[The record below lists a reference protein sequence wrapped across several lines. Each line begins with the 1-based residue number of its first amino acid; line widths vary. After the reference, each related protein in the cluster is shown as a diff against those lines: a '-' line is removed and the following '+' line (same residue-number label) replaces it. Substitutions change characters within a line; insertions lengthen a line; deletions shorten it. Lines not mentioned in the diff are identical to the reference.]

1 MNKRLTI
8 SLILI
13 IALTACVASL
23 MIGCSPDSGNQE
35 SQAGQT
41 TTAETLGV
49 AYPTLMLYED
59 YLKLSPQL
67 QQAYYET
74 FPSPELYMEWF
85 NAAVQAYNQ
94 AESGEAAQEV
104 AGNEG
109 QITQPTQKQEGTGS
123 GEQTPQPKPGTDATV
138 ADTQPSQTQVESVPS
153 QPEQTVQTEN
163 QEETSE
169 GKEGTMLE
177 GVGSIVT
184 EVPPSPLE

>member
-8 SLILI
+8 SIILI
-13 IALTACVASL
+13 VALTACVASL
-23 MIGCSPDSGNQE
+23 MIGCSPDTGNQE

-109 QITQPTQKQEGTGS
+109 QITQPSQTQGETEPSQP
-123 GEQTPQPKPGTDATV
+123 EQTPQPKPGTDATV
-138 ADTQPSQTQVESVPS
+138 GDTQPSQTQGETTPS
-153 QPEQTVQTEN
+153 QPEQTVQSTNPDEKTN
-163 QEETSE
+163 EPTI
-169 GKEGTMLE
+169 LE
-177 GVGSIVT
+177 GYGFVDPNGR
-184 EVPPSPLE
+184 E